1 MDYFIKATDE
11 AALWTSL
18 AAAGLAQKS
27 FDPED
32 PLNVRPQDLSQDQEW
47 VPSGAF
53 TWQHKDCHLDIIG
66 TIYRPTGETQEID
79 GMTVPVMAAL
89 DGFHANL
96 RGELSAEQAG
106 ALPLIDKPNN
116 PHRVWAGD

>member
-18 AAAGLAQKS
+18 EQAGLASKI

-32 PLNVRPQDLSQDQEW
+32 PLNVRPQDLSSDQEW
-47 VPSGAF
+47 MPSGAF
-53 TWQHKDCHLDIIG
+53 TWVPKCQLDVIG

-79 GMTVPVMAAL
+79 GMSVPVMAPL

-96 RGELSAEQAG
+96 RGELTPTQEQ
-106 ALPLIDKPNN
+106 ALPLIDKPNH

>member
-1 MDYFIKATDE
+1 MDYFIKATNE
-11 AALWTSL
+11 EALWTSL
-18 AAAGLAQKS
+18 ESCGLAEKS
-27 FDPED
+27 YDPED
-32 PLNVRPQDLSQDQEW
+32 TLNVRPSDLEQDQEW

-53 TWQHKDCHLDIIG
+53 TWIPKCQLDIIG

-79 GMTVPVMAAL
+79 GMSVPVMSPL

-96 RGELSAEQAG
+96 RGELSPTQEE

-116 PHRVWAGD
+116 PQRVWAGD